1 MSASQF
7 DEFDR
12 RMRRIH
18 RRHSKLSHGYV
29 TAVTDDGMVVAKP
42 QRRSHRGAVRGVI
55 FILAV
60 LMLFKGFLHA
70 QLGAG
75 AYQERVDALAAGSVI
90 EQAGAWAMT
99 ADPVTLWISGKLGS
113 LVR

>member
-12 RMRRIH
+12 RMRRIS
-18 RRHSKLSHGYV
+18 RRQSKLSRGYV

-42 QRRSHRGAVRGVI
+42 RRRGNGGAVRGFAIIMIVVI
-55 FILAV
+55 
-60 LMLFKGFLHA
+60 LFKGFLHA
-70 QLGAG
+70 QLGA
-75 AYQERVDALAAGSVI
+75 ASYQDRVEALAEGSVI

-99 ADPVTLWISGKLGS
+99 ADPVTLWLSGHLSS

>member
-12 RMRRIH
+12 RMRRIS

-29 TAVTDDGMVVAKP
+29 TSVNSDGVVVARPKTRGKKGTLRGLAIILMVV
-42 QRRSHRGAVRGVI
+42 
-55 FILAV
+55 LV
-60 LMLFKGFLHA
+60 LKGFLHA
-70 QLGAG
+70 QLGEI
-75 AYQERVDALAAGSVI
+75 AYQARVDSLAAGSVV

-99 ADPVTLWISGKLGS
+99 ADPLTLWLSGRISS

>member
-12 RMRRIH
+12 RMRRIN

-29 TAVTDDGMVVAKP
+29 TSVNDDGLVVARPHRRGSGRTLRGVLLIMVVM
-42 QRRSHRGAVRGVI
+42 VV
-55 FILAV
+55 
-60 LMLFKGFLHA
+60 FKGFLHA
-70 QLGAG
+70 HLGEL
-75 AYQERVDALAAGSVI
+75 AYQERVDQLAKGTII
-90 EQAGAWAMT
+90 EQAGSWIMT
-99 ADPVTLWISGKLGS
+99 ADPLTLAISQHIAS